1 MKIRKMTAL
10 LLLGACMS
18 LTLSGGAEGTIPAL
32 KDVYA
37 GKFDFGTAAPRS
49 AFTDIKLMKLMKE
62 QFSILTPENELKPDA
77 VLDVAGSQKLIQE
90 TGDETSV
97 AVRFDAAN
105 GLLRFAANNGLKV
118 HGHTLLWHN
127 QTPVTFFHEGYDSK
141 NPLVSRD
148 IMLGRM
154 ENYIRNVME
163 YLQTTYPGVV
173 VSWDVLNEAIDDGTG
188 KLRNSNWLKV
198 VGEDYPSYAFAFARK
213 YAEKGTLLYYN
224 DYNTAYPGK
233 RKGIISLLK
242 TLMKDG
248 NIDGYGFQM
257 HHKSGEPSMEMITK
271 SVEEIAALGLKLRVS
286 ELDVGIS
293 TRSEISLQKQAEKYA
308 AVMKLMLRFSDQTEA
323 VQVWG
328 IKDDMSWRSKESPLL
343 FDAARNPKP
352 AFFAVADPEG
362 FQ

>member
-1 MKIRKMTAL
+1 MKIRKMIAL

-141 NPLVSRD
+141 NPLGARKD
-148 IMLGRM
+148 RHEKIG
-154 ENYIRNVME
+154 EGFIG
-163 YLQTTYPGVV
+163 T
-173 VSWDVLNEAIDDGTG
+173 EAI
-188 KLRNSNWLKV
+188 LR
-198 VGEDYPSYAFAFARK
+198 
-213 YAEKGTLLYYN
+213 
-224 DYNTAYPGK
+224 
-233 RKGIISLLK
+233 
-242 TLMKDG
+242 LMRHPALRELPF
-248 NIDGYGFQM
+248 NLETPNELDGY
-257 HHKSGEPSMEMITK
+257 ER
-271 SVEEIAALGLKLRVS
+271 EIRMLK
-286 ELDVGIS
+286 EL
-293 TRSEISLQKQAEKYA
+293 Y
-308 AVMKLMLRFSDQTEA
+308 
-323 VQVWG
+323 
-328 IKDDMSWRSKESPLL
+328 
-343 FDAARNPKP
+343 
-352 AFFAVADPEG
+352 
-362 FQ
+362 

>member
-1 MKIRKMTAL
+1 MNTRRMMTL
-10 LLLGACMS
+10 LLCACLG
-18 LTLSGGAEGTIPAL
+18 LTVSGAAADTIPSL

-37 GKFDFGTAAPRS
+37 GKFDFGTAAPRG
-49 AFTDIKLMKLMKE
+49 AFMDIELMKLMKE
-62 QFSILTPENELKPDA
+62 QFSILTPENELKPDS
-77 VLDVAGSQKLIQE
+77 VLDVAGSQKLVRE

-141 NPLVSRD
+141 NPLASREV
-148 IMLGRM
+148 MLGRM
-154 ENYIRNVME
+154 ENYIKGIME
-163 YLQTTYPGVV
+163 YMQETYPGVI

-188 KLRNSNWLKV
+188 KLRNSSWYRI

-213 YAEKGTLLYYN
+213 YAEEGTLLYYN

-233 RKGIISLLK
+233 RKGIINLLK
-242 TLMKDG
+242 TLISEG

-257 HHKSGEPSMEMITK
+257 HHKSGEPSMDMIIK

-293 TRSEISLQKQAEKYA
+293 ARSEISLQKQAERYA
-308 AVMKLMLRFSDQTEA
+308 AIMKLMLRFSDQTEA

-328 IKDDMSWRSKESPLL
+328 IKDDMSWRSKEFPLL
-343 FDAARNPKP
+343 FDADRNPKP